1 MNKWVNLDPETREGY
16 SISSNMKEVWAI
28 QLDMFRKL
36 AMLVRRRHVA
46 WRGASS
52 RIYTMG

>member
-28 QLDMFRKL
+28 QLDMFR
-36 AMLVRRRHVA
+36 
-46 WRGASS
+46 
-52 RIYTMG
+52 